1 MFHAKRIEPG
11 FSLIELMMA
20 VAIVGILA
28 SLAIPQYQD
37 YSVRA
42 RLTEAV
48 QMLAAA
54 RIGIAEYAIAH
65 GAMPATSANAGIDT
79 MQSPVVE
86 QLLYESKNGLAVLS
100 AKLRNT
106 GSAEVDG
113 QMFSLIGEYGARGAV
128 APATSPGGGAQA
140 RGVISWRCATGDA
153 AGKSPVPTRFLPA
166 NCRNLTT

>member
-1 MFHAKRIEPG
+1 MFHVKRIDPG

-37 YSVRA
+37 YSTRA
-42 RLTEAV
+42 KLTEAV
-48 QMLAAA
+48 QILAAA

-65 GAMPATSANAGIDT
+65 GTMPATAANAGIDAV
-79 MQSPVVE
+79 QSPVVE

-106 GSAEVDG
+106 GSTEVDG
-113 QMFSLIGEYGARGAV
+113 RIFSLIGEYGGRGAV
-128 APATSPGGGAQA
+128 APAALPGGGALA
-140 RGVISWRCATGDA
+140 RGVISWRCVTGDA
-153 AGKSPVPTRFLPA
+153 AGKQAVPARFLPA